1 MSFSKTVEAEL
12 DVCFEGPNHLS
23 GSQTGGSD
31 PRAKEQITGKT
42 SQAGIQNEIWT

>member
-1 MSFSKTVEAEL
+1 MSALKAL
-12 DVCFEGPNHLS
+12 IILS

-31 PRAKEQITGKT
+31 PSAKEQITGKT